1 LVSKASWTAAIMEIF
16 QKTKQLKTKQL
27 RVATIANLVVHL
39 LWYPVEEQTTIVT
52 ALDVMVV
59 FRRPKGD
66 RS

>member
-1 LVSKASWTAAIMEIF
+1 MEIF